1 MRDDIIEI
9 ICEINPLWDPD
20 DEDMSIAEF
29 LESKQ
34 LMELI
39 VTLEDKFDIDIP
51 YDERNEDN
59 FDTVDTIIALLDSLE
74 YRKRIEKS
82 SWHISCFFYIIFM
95 YYLD

>member
-1 MRDDIIEI
+1 MGGKDMRDVIIEI
-9 ICEINPLWDPD
+9 LCDINPLWDPD

-39 VTLEDKFDIDIP
+39 VALEDKFDVDIP

-59 FDTVDTIIALLDSLE
+59 FENIDTIIELL
-74 YRKRIEKS
+74 EK
-82 SWHISCFFYIIFM
+82 
-95 YYLD
+95 LQ

>member
-9 ICEINPLWDPD
+9 LCDINPLWDPD

-39 VTLEDKFDIDIP
+39 VSLEDKFDIDIP

-59 FDTVDTIIALLDSLE
+59 FENVDTIIELLERL
-74 YRKRIEKS
+74 
-82 SWHISCFFYIIFM
+82 
-95 YYLD
+95 

>member
-1 MRDDIIEI
+1 MGGKDMRDDIIEI
-9 ICEINPLWDPD
+9 LCDINPLWDPD

-39 VTLEDKFDIDIP
+39 VALEDKFDVDIP

-59 FDTVDTIIALLDSLE
+59 FESIDTIIELL
-74 YRKRIEKS
+74 EK
-82 SWHISCFFYIIFM
+82 
-95 YYLD
+95 LQ

>member
-1 MRDDIIEI
+1 MGGKDMRDDIIEI
-9 ICEINPLWDPD
+9 LCDINPLWNPD

-39 VTLEDKFDIDIP
+39 VALEDKFDVDIP

-59 FDTVDTIIALLDSLE
+59 FENIDTIIELL
-74 YRKRIEKS
+74 EK
-82 SWHISCFFYIIFM
+82 
-95 YYLD
+95 LQ

>member
-9 ICEINPLWDPD
+9 LCDINPLWDPD

-39 VTLEDKFDIDIP
+39 VALEDKFDVDIP

-59 FDTVDTIIALLDSLE
+59 FENIDTIIELL
-74 YRKRIEKS
+74 EK
-82 SWHISCFFYIIFM
+82 
-95 YYLD
+95 LQ

>member
-1 MRDDIIEI
+1 MREDIIEI

-39 VTLEDKFDIDIP
+39 VTLEDKYDIDIP

-59 FDTVDTIIALLDSLE
+59 FDTIETIIALLESLE
-74 YRKRIEKS
+74 
-82 SWHISCFFYIIFM
+82 
-95 YYLD
+95 

>member
-9 ICEINPLWDPD
+9 ICEINTLWDPD

-39 VTLEDKFDIDIP
+39 VTLEDKYDIDIP

-74 YRKRIEKS
+74 
-82 SWHISCFFYIIFM
+82 
-95 YYLD
+95 

>member
-1 MRDDIIEI
+1 MGGKDMRDDIIEI
-9 ICEINPLWDPD
+9 LCDINPFRDPD

-39 VTLEDKFDIDIP
+39 VALEDKFDVDIP

-59 FDTVDTIIALLDSLE
+59 FENIDTIIELL
-74 YRKRIEKS
+74 EK
-82 SWHISCFFYIIFM
+82 
-95 YYLD
+95 LQ

>member
-20 DEDMSIAEF
+20 DEDISIAEF

-39 VTLEDKFDIDIP
+39 VTLEDKYDIDIP

-59 FDTVDTIIALLDSLE
+59 FDSVDMIIRLLENLQ
-74 YRKRIEKS
+74 
-82 SWHISCFFYIIFM
+82 
-95 YYLD
+95 

>member
-9 ICEINPLWDPD
+9 LCDINPLWDPD

-34 LMELI
+34 LRELI
-39 VTLEDKFDIDIP
+39 VALEDKFDVDIP

-59 FDTVDTIIALLDSLE
+59 FENIDTIIELL
-74 YRKRIEKS
+74 EK
-82 SWHISCFFYIIFM
+82 
-95 YYLD
+95 LQ

>member
-1 MRDDIIEI
+1 MGGKDMRDDIIEI
-9 ICEINPLWDPD
+9 LCDINSLWDPD

-39 VTLEDKFDIDIP
+39 VALEDKFDVDIP

-59 FDTVDTIIALLDSLE
+59 FENIDTIIELL
-74 YRKRIEKS
+74 EK
-82 SWHISCFFYIIFM
+82 
-95 YYLD
+95 LQ

>member
-9 ICEINPLWDPD
+9 LCDINPLWDPD

-39 VTLEDKFDIDIP
+39 VALEDKFDVDIP

-59 FDTVDTIIALLDSLE
+59 FENIDTII
-74 YRKRIEKS
+74 
-82 SWHISCFFYIIFM
+82 
-95 YYLD
+95 

>member
-9 ICEINPLWDPD
+9 ICEIQPLWDPD

-39 VTLEDKFDIDIP
+39 VTLEDKCDIDIP

-59 FDTVDTIIALLDSLE
+59 FDTVDTIIQLLESLQ
-74 YRKRIEKS
+74 
-82 SWHISCFFYIIFM
+82 
-95 YYLD
+95 

>member
-39 VTLEDKFDIDIP
+39 VTLEDKYDIDIP

-59 FDTVDTIIALLDSLE
+59 FDTVDTIIELLENLQ
-74 YRKRIEKS
+74 
-82 SWHISCFFYIIFM
+82 
-95 YYLD
+95 

>member
-9 ICEINPLWDPD
+9 LCDINPLWDPD

-39 VTLEDKFDIDIP
+39 VALEDKFDVDIP
-51 YDERNEDN
+51 
-59 FDTVDTIIALLDSLE
+59 L
-74 YRKRIEKS
+74 
-82 SWHISCFFYIIFM
+82 
-95 YYLD
+95 

>member
-9 ICEINPLWDPD
+9 LCDINPLWAPD

-39 VTLEDKFDIDIP
+39 VSLEDKFDIDIP

-59 FDTVDTIIALLDSLE
+59 FENVDTIIELLERL
-74 YRKRIEKS
+74 
-82 SWHISCFFYIIFM
+82 
-95 YYLD
+95 

>member
-1 MRDDIIEI
+1 MGGKDMRDDIIEI
-9 ICEINPLWDPD
+9 LCDINPFWDPD

-39 VTLEDKFDIDIP
+39 VALEDKFDVDIP

-59 FDTVDTIIALLDSLE
+59 FENIDTIIELL
-74 YRKRIEKS
+74 EK
-82 SWHISCFFYIIFM
+82 
-95 YYLD
+95 LQ

>member
-1 MRDDIIEI
+1 MRDDIVEI
-9 ICEINPLWDPD
+9 LCDINPLLDPD

-51 YDERNEDN
+51 YEERNEDN
-59 FDTVDTIIALLDSLE
+59 FESVDTIIDLLETLQQ
-74 YRKRIEKS
+74 
-82 SWHISCFFYIIFM
+82 
-95 YYLD
+95 

>member
-9 ICEINPLWDPD
+9 ICEIQPLWDPD

-39 VTLEDKFDIDIP
+39 VTLEDKYDIDIQ

-59 FDTVDTIIALLDSLE
+59 FDTVDTIIQLLESLQ
-74 YRKRIEKS
+74 
-82 SWHISCFFYIIFM
+82 
-95 YYLD
+95 

>member
-39 VTLEDKFDIDIP
+39 VTLEDKYDIDIP

-59 FDTVDTIIALLDSLE
+59 FDTVDTIIALLESLE
-74 YRKRIEKS
+74 
-82 SWHISCFFYIIFM
+82 
-95 YYLD
+95 

>member
-1 MRDDIIEI
+1 MGGKDMRDDIIEI
-9 ICEINPLWDPD
+9 LCDIIPLWNPD

-39 VTLEDKFDIDIP
+39 VALEDKFDVDIP

-59 FDTVDTIIALLDSLE
+59 FENIDTIIELL
-74 YRKRIEKS
+74 EK
-82 SWHISCFFYIIFM
+82 
-95 YYLD
+95 LQ

>member
-1 MRDDIIEI
+1 MGGKDIRDDIIEI
-9 ICEINPLWDPD
+9 LCDINPLWDPD

-39 VTLEDKFDIDIP
+39 VALEDKFDVDIP

-59 FDTVDTIIALLDSLE
+59 FENIDTIIELL
-74 YRKRIEKS
+74 EK
-82 SWHISCFFYIIFM
+82 
-95 YYLD
+95 LQ